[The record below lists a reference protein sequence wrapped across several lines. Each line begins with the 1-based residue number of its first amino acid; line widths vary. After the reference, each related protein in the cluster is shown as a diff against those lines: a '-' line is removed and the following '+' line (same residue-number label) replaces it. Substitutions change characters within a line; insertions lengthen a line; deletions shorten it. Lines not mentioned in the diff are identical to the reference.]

1 MAIKIVKE
9 EKNKLEIEIP
19 KEDHT
24 IGNLLR
30 TALLANKHVKYAGY
44 QVIHPLTGGIRLVVQ
59 TDAGTKPRSAL
70 VKALSDIE
78 TETIEFR
85 DKLKKALK

>member
-1 MAIKIVKE
+1 MAIRIVKE

-59 TDAGTKPRSAL
+59 TDTGTKPRSAL

-78 TETIEFR
+78 TETKEFR
-85 DKLKKALK
+85 DKLKKVLK

>member
-1 MAIKIVKE
+1 MPIKIVRE

-44 QVIHPLTGGIRLVVQ
+44 QVIHPLTGGIRLVIQ
-59 TDAGTKPRSAL
+59 TDAGTKPRTAL

-78 TETIEFR
+78 TEAVEFR
-85 DKLKKALK
+85 DKLKKVLK

>member
-1 MAIKIVKE
+1 MAIKILKE
-9 EKNKLEIEIP
+9 EKNRLEVEIP

-30 TALLANKHVKYAGY
+30 TALLADKRVKHAGY

-59 TDAGTKPRSAL
+59 TDAGTNPRDAL
-70 VKALSDIE
+70 VKALSKIE
-78 TETIEFR
+78 TETKEFR